1 MPRHARCVGD
11 DAHLGC
17 SLFSHD
23 LPPRLL
29 HGRRLFRKHTS
40 HPLACHLF
48 IAHCSE
54 LYTYCWAPLTVPRP
68 CSCDAQASVP
78 RVVEAWEASAPPIS
92 AWTSRLF
99 FASIGFAVPATELFS
114 AEALGYG
121 ALLTAIAICSK
132 VVTGVFEWDSKFS
145 IGWAMVGRGELGLV
159 MAEEAY
165 RTGLTDELTFA
176 ATVGRPPSRCCQT
189 S

>member
-1 MPRHARCVGD
+1 M
-11 DAHLGC
+11 
-17 SLFSHD
+17 
-23 LPPRLL
+23 
-29 HGRRLFRKHTS
+29 
-40 HPLACHLF
+40 
-48 IAHCSE
+48 
-54 LYTYCWAPLTVPRP
+54 PRP

-176 ATVGRPPSRCCQT
+176 ATVGRPPSRCYQT
-189 S
+189 SRRGVLVILCTCSGAACSAVAAQCGCLTILYAVRT